1 MRQTEV
7 LRARKQNVPVELAL
21 PGSPPRPVEV
31 FLAERHA
38 HEFRRQHVL
47 DLLEQPAPFL
57 PARDF
62 STGVWEVFNKDA
74 LLWIKIPL
82 SPSDESDGT
91 QEELFD
97 FRKKVRVELLF
108 GVPLDGDLLYSLPEP
123 GTRIND
129 YLNREG
135 RCFRLW
141 QTEHLFLVNKTFV
154 LRVIETG

>member
-1 MRQTEV
+1 MRQTEI
-7 LRARKQNVPVELAL
+7 LRVRKQNVPVELAL

-31 FLAERHA
+31 FLAEHHA
-38 HEFRRQHVL
+38 HDFRRQHVL
-47 DLLEQPAPFL
+47 DLLEQPAAFL

-62 STGVWEVFNKDA
+62 TSGVWEVFNKDA
-74 LLWIKIPL
+74 LLWIKVPL
-82 SPSDESDGT
+82 APLGGGEDSNN
-91 QEELFD
+91 ELFD

-141 QTEHLFLVNKTFV
+141 QTDHLFLVNKAFV